1 MPDSTRIAKVHFHQF
16 KAFASYALSLEHL
29 NILVGPNN
37 SGKSTIIGAVR
48 ALASAL
54 RIAKTR
60 PPELAVL
67 DDQRVWAYRVPATS
81 LPISLENVHTDYA
94 AGDSHVTF
102 LLSNRNSLRLHFPEN
117 GGCFLIPEP
126 HSGDNIRT
134 PSAFRRSFPVA
145 LTVVPILGP
154 VEHRERRRERDTV
167 IAGLS
172 THRASRHFRSYWH
185 YFPDGFDRFA
195 ELVRR
200 TWPGM
205 EIQRP
210 EVADIMTGELAM
222 FCLEGRM
229 TRELFWAGFGFQVW
243 CQLLTHLSR
252 AQDSTLLVVDEPE
265 VYLHPD
271 VQRQLLTIL
280 RESGPD
286 ILLATHSTEM
296 MAEAD
301 PSEIVL
307 IDKGRQSADRLKDI
321 AGVQRAMDLVGSV
334 QNITLTALARHRRV
348 LFVEGDQDFR
358 ILRRFARKL
367 GLSELGTGTGI
378 TTLESGGFGSWRRVT
393 TLAEGIR
400 QALGTTLRIAAVYD
414 RDYFCTDEV
423 SQVTTHLEQH
433 LALAHVHCRKEM
445 ENYLLVPDALD
456 RAIARAS
463 ADRSARVGTTAAVS
477 LRAADVLCEITDTLK
492 DEVQSQ
498 LIAKRTTYFR
508 GTSRDLADIT
518 RETLHSFGRQWDDLH
533 LRLNLV
539 PGKEVLRAFRARVH
553 STLGISLTDARIV
566 DAVHVSEIPDDM
578 VWLLRRLDAF
588 RQSTN

>member
-1 MPDSTRIAKVHFHQF
+1 MSDSTRITRAHFHQF
-16 KAFASYALSLEHL
+16 KAFANYSLSLEHL

-48 ALASAL
+48 ALASSL
-54 RIAKTR
+54 RIARNKS
-60 PPELAVL
+60 PERIMIDGDRLL
-67 DDQRVWAYRVPATS
+67 AYRVPETS

-102 LLSNRNSLRLHFPEN
+102 SFNNRNSLRLHFPES
-117 GGCFLIPEP
+117 GGCFLIPEARGE
-126 HSGDNIRT
+126 SIRS
-134 PSAFRRSFPVA
+134 PGAFRRNFPVA
-145 LTVVPILGP
+145 LTVVPVLGP
-154 VEHRERRRERDTV
+154 VEHCERRRERDTV
-167 IAGLS
+167 VAGLS

-185 YFPDGFDRFA
+185 YFPEGFDAFA
-195 ELVRR
+195 DLVKR

-229 TRELFWAGFGFQVW
+229 TRELYWAGFGFQVW

-252 AQDSTLLVVDEPE
+252 AQDTTLLVVDEPE
-265 VYLHPD
+265 IYLHPD

-286 ILLATHSTEM
+286 ILLATHSTEI

-307 IDKGRQSADRLKDI
+307 VDKGRQTADRLKDI

-334 QNITLTALARHRRV
+334 QNITLTALARNRRV

-358 ILRRFARKL
+358 ILRRLARKL

-378 TTLESGGFGSWRRVT
+378 TALESGGFGSWRRVT
-393 TLAEGIR
+393 ILAEGIG
-400 QALGTTLRIAAVYD
+400 QALGTNLRIAAVYD
-414 RDYFCTDEV
+414 RDYFCAEDV
-423 SQVTTHLEQH
+423 SQVTTHLAQH
-433 LALAHVHCRKEM
+433 LALAHVHSRKEI
-445 ENYLLVPDALD
+445 ENYLLIPEALD

-463 ADRSARVGTTAAVS
+463 ADRSARLGTTAAVS
-477 LRAADVLCEITDTLK
+477 LRAADLLRDITDKLK

-498 LIAKRTTYFR
+498 LIARRTTYLR
-508 GTSRDLADIT
+508 TSGRDLADIT
-518 RETLHSFGRQWDDLH
+518 RETLTSFTSQWDDLR
-533 LRLNLV
+533 LRLGLV
-539 PGKEVLRAFRARVH
+539 PGKEVLGAFRERVH
-553 STLGISLTDARIV
+553 SALGISLTDARIV
-566 DAVHVSEIPDDM
+566 DAMRVNEIPDDL
-578 VWLLRRLDAF
+578 VSLLRRLDAF
-588 RQSTN
+588 RQAPT